1 MLRREGD
8 FVEKKKPM
16 RLGITLTVALGAI
29 VAFAAIGGT
38 GLAGSLAKPVKAQY
52 APGQYL
58 NPGKVT
64 LCHKQKVTIRV
75 STRAMPAHA
84 AHGDTV
90 GSCAAAAAKA
100 KAAKA
105 SAKAEK
111 AAAKAE
117 SAAAKAAAKAEKAA
131 AKAAQAASQ
140 ATAGNGKAKGK
151 NKERG
156 TKVPG
161 RCARHLLRVS
171 PRSSAL
177 VPRRLSAPRPSRR
190 TASA

>member
-1 MLRREGD
+1 
-8 FVEKKKPM
+8 VERKKPM

-29 VAFAAIGGT
+29 LAFAAIGGT

-52 APGQYL
+52 APGQYV

-90 GSCAAAAAKA
+90 GSCAAAAAAAAKA

-131 AKAAQAASQ
+131 AKAASQ

-151 NKERG
+151 NK
-156 TKVPG
+156 
-161 RCARHLLRVS
+161 
-171 PRSSAL
+171 
-177 VPRRLSAPRPSRR
+177 
-190 TASA
+190 

>member
-1 MLRREGD
+1 M
-8 FVEKKKPM
+8 EKEKPM
-16 RLGITLTVALGAI
+16 RVGITLTVALGAI

-90 GSCAAAAAKA
+90 GSCAAAAA
-100 KAAKA
+100 
-105 SAKAEK
+105 
-111 AAAKAE
+111 AAAKAN
-117 SAAAKAAAKAEKAA
+117 AAKAAAKAEKAA

-140 ATAGNGKAKGK
+140 ATAGTGKAKGK
-151 NKERG
+151 NK
-156 TKVPG
+156 
-161 RCARHLLRVS
+161 
-171 PRSSAL
+171 
-177 VPRRLSAPRPSRR
+177 
-190 TASA
+190 

>member
-1 MLRREGD
+1 M
-8 FVEKKKPM
+8 EKKKPM

-90 GSCAAAAAKA
+90 GSCAAAAAAAAKA
-100 KAAKA
+100 KAA
-105 SAKAEK
+105 K

-140 ATAGNGKAKGK
+140 ATAGDGKAKGK
-151 NKERG
+151 NK
-156 TKVPG
+156 
-161 RCARHLLRVS
+161 
-171 PRSSAL
+171 
-177 VPRRLSAPRPSRR
+177 
-190 TASA
+190 